1 MAGTWALTPSE
12 LAAAR
17 VDCANASESISA
29 QIEALGRYVDELG
42 TQWMGV
48 AKDTFLTL
56 MNEYH
61 SHARNLESTLDQI
74 AATLG
79 SNHSNVVDAE
89 NLNIRL
95 LTPHLDG
102 GDNLAPARF

>member
-1 MAGTWALTPSE
+1 GLTPSE

-17 VDCANASESISA
+17 IDCANTAESISA

-42 TQWMGV
+42 TEWMGV
-48 AKDTFLTL
+48 AKETFLTL

-61 SHARNLESTLDQI
+61 AHATSLENTLGQI
-74 AATLG
+74 AANLG
-79 SNHSNVVDAE
+79 ASHENVIDAE

-95 LTPHLDG
+95 LTPHLDSG
-102 GDNLAPARF
+102 PDLAPARF